1 MIPLRQLIVKLVIV
15 LLGQVAAGLVA
26 GNQVVTQFPVLKT
39 CDIPTTLLS
48 YEISLP
54 STDCL
59 LLGISLSILVIVQV
73 DLFVRLIAPL
83 PVIQPFF
90 EPQPAPAA

>member
-15 LLGQVAAGLVA
+15 LHGQVAAGLVA

-48 YEISLP
+48 YGISLP
-54 STDCL
+54 SINCL
-59 LLGISLSILVIVQV
+59 VLVFLVILGVFLMRIV
-73 DLFVRLIAPL
+73 LDIPE
-83 PVIQPFF
+83 PMIQPFF
-90 EPQPAPAA
+90 DPQPAPAA

>member
-15 LLGQVAAGLVA
+15 LHGQVAAGLVA

-48 YEISLP
+48 YGISLP
-54 STDCL
+54 SINCL
-59 LLGISLSILVIVQV
+59 VLGFLVILGVFLMRIV
-73 DLFVRLIAPL
+73 LDPPG

-90 EPQPAPAA
+90 DPQPAPAA